1 MIKVG
6 FSPKEAM
13 AEAVHN
19 VVKNFLVMRSGI
31 DEQTADLV
39 GASIGGAVKGISI
52 EKRKPIYQD
61 IEVALNNAWVDILS
75 DISYDELSEEC
86 IKELKQKVVTAGTVL
101 DIINAP
107 QPENVLRNRIIRIL
121 KKYIRWDGNKLN
133 VASRHISSILLNAIN
148 SVINT
153 NEILA
158 LLTKIDALLKEQNTI
173 SGKIEGL
180 ETLIKEVP
188 QLCSRFAK
196 TIETMALLQL
206 QLNSP
211 ELLESKGVPLE
222 AQALVSDSIDQI
234 IDNENKQTEII
245 LKSIEDL
252 RKDTK
257 KSFAEYKPVK
267 AYPDLITALVAK
279 GGKRTSDG
287 GIYFNLNMLDLD
299 ILSNSNEKDIQF
311 MRGQLGNRLSGK
323 ENRNEII
330 TLFWAETKM
339 AFQSQRRHGVMP
351 MFQQV
356 VRDTCMASIYVDKF
370 PRIIDHVHLT
380 YFYWENYDVYHLQGE
395 RYIIRILEY
404 DKEPIA
410 ISMSYDFSDL
420 SDVNDR
426 LFCFEKINPIINAKT
441 IQILGRRIDN
451 YNIIFETRGLGPEWT
466 QHVEIT
472 YFWYEQMKR
481 IQEIESHH
489 NVHFNL
495 PSKATEEE
503 YISIEILSD
512 SIHRK
517 CCRILPGIGEGV
529 FENKGLGDIYSFDEE
544 MSLGCS
550 KCLRNIYLFG
560 HTFIPIEEYVIPCD
574 LYWNKDSNCYET
586 KEGGIPIGVDFRI
599 AE

>member
-86 IKELKQKVVTAGTVL
+86 IKELKQKVVKAGTVL

-188 QLCSRFAK
+188 QLCSRFEK

-206 QLNSP
+206 QL
-211 ELLESKGVPLE
+211 
-222 AQALVSDSIDQI
+222 
-234 IDNENKQTEII
+234 
-245 LKSIEDL
+245 
-252 RKDTK
+252 
-257 KSFAEYKPVK
+257 
-267 AYPDLITALVAK
+267 
-279 GGKRTSDG
+279 
-287 GIYFNLNMLDLD
+287 
-299 ILSNSNEKDIQF
+299 
-311 MRGQLGNRLSGK
+311 
-323 ENRNEII
+323 
-330 TLFWAETKM
+330 
-339 AFQSQRRHGVMP
+339 
-351 MFQQV
+351 
-356 VRDTCMASIYVDKF
+356 
-370 PRIIDHVHLT
+370 
-380 YFYWENYDVYHLQGE
+380 
-395 RYIIRILEY
+395 
-404 DKEPIA
+404 
-410 ISMSYDFSDL
+410 
-420 SDVNDR
+420 
-426 LFCFEKINPIINAKT
+426 
-441 IQILGRRIDN
+441 
-451 YNIIFETRGLGPEWT
+451 
-466 QHVEIT
+466 
-472 YFWYEQMKR
+472 
-481 IQEIESHH
+481 
-489 NVHFNL
+489 
-495 PSKATEEE
+495 
-503 YISIEILSD
+503 
-512 SIHRK
+512 
-517 CCRILPGIGEGV
+517 
-529 FENKGLGDIYSFDEE
+529 
-544 MSLGCS
+544 
-550 KCLRNIYLFG
+550 
-560 HTFIPIEEYVIPCD
+560 
-574 LYWNKDSNCYET
+574 
-586 KEGGIPIGVDFRI
+586 
-599 AE
+599 